1 MSCDKIEWCLQRN
14 KGIKLIEPNGNLSK
28 SYINEALSDLETIEK
43 VNEKW
48 KIITSYYSC
57 YNALYSILM
66 KIGIK
71 CEIHDCTIAL
81 MELLGFDPLEIN
93 FMHSL
98 KEKRINV
105 QYYLKSSDLFVDKK
119 KVFDFVITCKKIL
132 NLLNDKKINRIRSKL
147 K

>member
-1 MSCDKIEWCLQRN
+1 MNYKIDWCLKQK
-14 KGIKLIEPNGNLSK
+14 KGIKIVEPNDKLSK

-48 KIITSYYSC
+48 KVITSYYSC

-81 MELLGFDPLEIN
+81 MEILEFDPLDID
-93 FMHSL
+93 FMQSL
-98 KEKRINV
+98 KEKRINA
-105 QYYLKSSDLFVDKK
+105 QYYLESSDLFIDKK
-119 KVFDFVITCKKIL
+119 KISDFVIKCKKIL
-132 NLLNDKKINRIRSKL
+132 SLLNDNKINEIRIKL